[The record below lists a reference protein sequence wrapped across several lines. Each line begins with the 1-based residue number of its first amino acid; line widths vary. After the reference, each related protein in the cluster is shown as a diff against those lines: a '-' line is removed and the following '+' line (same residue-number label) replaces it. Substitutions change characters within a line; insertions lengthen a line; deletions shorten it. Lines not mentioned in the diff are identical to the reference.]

1 MTRFPRPLTAATLA
15 ICFLAS
21 SCGTDLLGADPDVP
35 PTTAITPKV
44 TVEAS
49 PTTTAA
55 PPTSTPEPPES
66 DDVISGVDSD
76 TPTGD
81 QALEVQPAE
90 TAGDADQLPL
100 PATAAELAV
109 ALSEAERT
117 VRNPGLSDDEV
128 RRWGRRQQQLYRLLA
143 VNEEWKEPVLASVDE
158 DVSSFVA
165 LNWVAR
171 ENLTSLVNSE
181 ELAEEMPAWEV
192 VEPLPPQELV
202 DLYKKAEQATGVS
215 WEFMAAINLVETR
228 MGRIRGISTAG
239 AVGPMQFLP
248 TTWAE
253 CCEGD
258 PTVPADAIMGA
269 AQYLVDRGGPDN
281 MPKAVR
287 GYNNSAFYVNAVTAY
302 AEVMMSNERAYW
314 GYHGWEIYFR
324 SSAGLVEIPIG
335 YYEPEPVDAEEWVAE
350 HPETLFQG

>member
-1 MTRFPRPLTAATLA
+1 MISHPRLLIAIVLAVTLA
-15 ICFLAS
+15 AS
-21 SCGTDLLGADPDVP
+21 SCGAKTLGPD
-35 PTTAITPKV
+35 T
-44 TVEAS
+44 ELS
-49 PTTTAA
+49 PTSVATNLASTGSTAEA
-55 PPTSTPEPPES
+55 VPSTSDPVSE
-66 DDVISGVDSD
+66 DVISGVEPNSTSSEAEG
-76 TPTGD
+76 TPD
-81 QALEVQPAE
+81 QGV
-90 TAGDADQLPL
+90 DQLPL
-100 PATAAELAV
+100 PTTAAGLAA
-109 ALSEAERT
+109 ALTEAERT
-117 VRNPGLSDDEV
+117 VRQQSLSDDEA
-128 RRWGRRQQQLYRLLA
+128 RAWGRRQQRLYRTLA
-143 VNEEWKEPVLASVDE
+143 INSAWKDEVLASVDD
-158 DVSSFVA
+158 DVAISVG
-165 LNWVAR
+165 LNWEAR
-171 ENLTSLVNSE
+171 ENLTMLANSE
-181 ELAEEMPAWEV
+181 ELSETMPAWEV

-202 DLYKKAEQATGVS
+202 ALYKRAEEATGVS

-281 MPKAVR
+281 MPKAIR
-287 GYNNSAFYVNAVTAY
+287 GYNNSGYYVNAVTAY
-302 AEVMMSNERAYW
+302 AEVLMSDERAYW

-350 HPETLFQG
+350 NPDALFGE